1 MDEEFDSLVS
11 NETFTLTMVPPNRE
25 IVGGKWV
32 YTIKSGPNDEETYKA
47 RYVAKGYS
55 QVPGVDY
62 HETFAPTARMSS
74 IRVLMQHAVQND
86 MIVHQMDVKA
96 AYLNAPIDCDIFVE
110 QPKGYEKVGGNGNK
124 LVSKLNRSV
133 RSQTEW

>member
-1 MDEEFDSLVS
+1 MDDSLVS

-32 YTIKSGPNDEETYKA
+32 YTIKSGPNNEETYKA

-74 IRVLMQHAVQND
+74 VRVLIQHAVQND
-86 MIVHQMDVKA
+86 MIVHQTDVKA

-110 QPKGYEKVGGNGNK
+110 QPKGYEKV
-124 LVSKLNRSV
+124 
-133 RSQTEW
+133 